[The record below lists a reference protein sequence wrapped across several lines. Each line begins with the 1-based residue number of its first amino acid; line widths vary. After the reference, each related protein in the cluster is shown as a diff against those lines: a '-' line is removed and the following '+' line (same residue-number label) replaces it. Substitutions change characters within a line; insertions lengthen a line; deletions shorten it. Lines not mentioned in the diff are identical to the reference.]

1 MKKLVVLLLAGAVAA
16 VFAQDPVQ
24 TQAKEFEQI
33 KVQLQEKL
41 GNAID
46 QVAPEVE
53 KARQAANAMQTKLN
67 GKNPAQQKAI
77 MDQERAKTQAQLQ
90 AAIEELNRVS
100 AKLGGEVEQAKQQ
113 IQNRLQEKVQELKAM
128 QERLQNQ
135 QKGGPGG
142 K

>member
-1 MKKLVVLLLAGAVAA
+1 MKKLVGILLAGAVAA
-16 VFAQDPVQ
+16 AMAQDPVQ

-46 QVAPEVE
+46 QVGPEVE
-53 KARQAANAMQTKLN
+53 KARQAANALQAKLN
-67 GKNPAQQKAI
+67 GKNPSQQKAI

-90 AAIEELNRVS
+90 AAIEEINKVS
-100 AKLGGEVEQAKQQ
+100 AKLAGEVDQAKQQ
-113 IQNRLQEKVQELKAM
+113 IQNRLQEKTQELKAM

-135 QKGGPGG
+135 PNGGPG